1 MLVMSFINYIRVTK
15 PRETSLLV
23 FIGCAGAI
31 LSSNAQI
38 TLSNL
43 LFILGVVLLG
53 SGGANALTNYMDRN
67 VDAKMKRTANRVLPA
82 GLIAD
87 PARALRWALFLLT
100 LSLGITLWVQPLAFA
115 VGFICVVAA
124 TIGRKT
130 WLTHFMGSI
139 SSLGP
144 FAVAWL
150 LVDTD
155 IGLSFLLFCLLI
167 MIWVPVHVWN
177 LMLFCKD
184 DYLAAEVNI
193 FPLNFGET
201 RTVKITCFL
210 CLILYAIGVLVYIFG
225 QLGLIYLVSFHV
237 ASVPLISA
245 NILLIAKPTKE
256 MSRYLF
262 KLSAF
267 PFLGILFLG
276 SILDLY
282 LI

>member
-31 LSSNAQI
+31 LSSDAEI
-38 TLSNL
+38 AISNL
-43 LFILGVVLLG
+43 LFIVAIVLLG

-67 VDAKMKRTANRVLPA
+67 VDARMKRTVNRVLPA
-82 GLIAD
+82 GLITN
-87 PARALRWALFLLT
+87 PSRVLGWALFLLT
-100 LSLGITLWVQPLAFA
+100 LSLGITLWMQPVAFG

-150 LVDTD
+150 LVDID

-184 DYLAAEVNI
+184 DYLAAGVNI

-201 RTVKITCFL
+201 RTVKMTCFL
-210 CLILYAIGVLVYIFG
+210 CFLLYALGILVSVFS
-225 QLGLIYLVSFHV
+225 QLGAMYLMAFHI
-237 ASVPLISA
+237 AIVPLISA
-245 NILLIAKPTKE
+245 NLLLIVKPTKA